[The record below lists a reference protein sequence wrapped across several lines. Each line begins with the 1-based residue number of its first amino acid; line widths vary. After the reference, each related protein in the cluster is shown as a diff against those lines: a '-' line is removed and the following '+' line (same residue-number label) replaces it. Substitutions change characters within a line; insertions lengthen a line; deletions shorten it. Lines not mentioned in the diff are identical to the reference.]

1 MTQQFISDRAVG
13 LKAPAPA
20 GKSRGVWP
28 GNPVVALWRTTIG
41 KKAVMAVTGVILV
54 GFVIAHMAGNLKI
67 FLGEKAFNEYALFLR
82 TVGEPLVPYS
92 VLLWIARVVLL
103 ASALLHIWA
112 AVELTRINWAARPR
126 SYAVKRSLATTAA
139 ALTMRYSGVLLAVFI
154 VYHLLHLTLGAVGF
168 SSGAFSHESVY
179 HNVVTGLSG
188 WFVSIFYILAMGG
201 LCLHLDH
208 GIWSMLQTLDL
219 NTNRISR
226 RLRLLSRVVAFL
238 VFLGFIAVP
247 IAVLAGWL
255 GPKE

>member
-1 MTQQFISDRAVG
+1 MTQQLISDRAVG
-13 LKAPAPA
+13 LKDPAPA
-20 GKSRGVWP
+20 GKSRGLWP
-28 GNPVVALWRTTIG
+28 GNPAAALWRTTVG
-41 KKAVMAVTGVILV
+41 KKAVMAVTGAVLV

-67 FLGEKAFNEYALFLR
+67 FLGAKAFNDYALFLR
-82 TVGEPLVPYS
+82 TVGEPLFPYS

-103 ASALLHIWA
+103 TSALLHIWA

-154 VYHLLHLTLGAVGF
+154 VYHILHLTFGAVGF
-168 SSGAFSHESVY
+168 ASGSFSHDSVY
-179 HNVVTGLSG
+179 HNVVTGFSG
-188 WFVSIFYILAMGG
+188 WFVSVFYILAMGA

-208 GIWSMLQTLDL
+208 GIWSMFETLGL
-219 NTNRISR
+219 NNTRISR
-226 RLRLLSRVVAFL
+226 GLRLLSRVAAFL